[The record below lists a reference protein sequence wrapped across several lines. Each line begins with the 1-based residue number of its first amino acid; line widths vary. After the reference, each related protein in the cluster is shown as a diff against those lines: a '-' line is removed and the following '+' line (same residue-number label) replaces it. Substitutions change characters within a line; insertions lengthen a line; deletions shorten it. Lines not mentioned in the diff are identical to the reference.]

1 MSEII
6 QRISEANHVVV
17 IAHMNPD
24 ADSLGSASAMYTYLL
39 TLHKKV
45 SFFCVSKNI
54 NKKLLF
60 LPWTEKI
67 RDSFPASAD
76 LAIAL
81 DCGNKTRLGVELEC
95 DLINIDHHYSNDRFG
110 EYCLIDS
117 SCISTTQVLYNL
129 FNENKIKI
137 NKKMAT
143 SLYAGLLDDS
153 NGFMSDDV
161 DGTTFAL
168 TKELIDAGADYKL
181 CNKFIMKYLSL
192 GAFRLKA
199 IMHKNMILAHDA
211 KVATFCVTND
221 DMKTSGAVGED
232 CEYVLEESLYLPSV
246 EVALLLKQ
254 NSDFSVKGS
263 LRSDGAVDV
272 SKIASIFGGGGH
284 ASRAGFIIKN
294 VATLEEEKTKILKL
308 IYKEM

>member
-6 QRISEANHVVV
+6 QRISQAKHVVV
-17 IAHMNPD
+17 IAHLNPD

-45 SFFCVSKNI
+45 SFFCASKNI

-60 LPWTEKI
+60 LPWSEKI
-67 RDSFPASAD
+67 RDTFPVSAD

-81 DCGNKTRLGVELEC
+81 DCGNKSRLGVEFAC
-95 DLINIDHHYSNDRFG
+95 DLINIDHHYSNERFG
-110 EYCLIDS
+110 EFCLRDS
-117 SCISTTQVLYNL
+117 SCISTSQVVYNL
-129 FNENKIKI
+129 FNANKIKI

-153 NGFMSDDV
+153 DGFISDEV

-168 TKELIDAGADYKL
+168 VKELIDSGADYKL
-181 CNKFIMKYLSL
+181 CNKFIMKYTSL

-199 IMHKNMILAHDA
+199 IMHKNMILVHDA
-211 KVATFCVTND
+211 KIATFCVTND
-221 DMKTSGAVGED
+221 DMKASGAAGED
-232 CEYVLEESLYLPSV
+232 CESVLEESLYLPSV

-254 NSDFSVKGS
+254 NADFSIKGS
-263 LRSDGAVDV
+263 LRSKGKVDV

-284 ASRAGFIIKN
+284 TNRAGFIIHN
-294 VATLEEEKTKILKL
+294 ATTLEEEKINILKL
-308 IYKEM
+308 IYKDV

>member
-17 IAHMNPD
+17 IAHISPD
-24 ADSLGSASAMYTYLL
+24 ADSLGSASALYTYLL

-45 SFFCVSKNI
+45 SFFCASKTI
-54 NKKLLF
+54 NQKLLF
-60 LPWTEKI
+60 LPWADKI

-81 DCGNKTRLGVELEC
+81 DCGNKSRLGVELKC

-129 FNENKIKI
+129 FNENRIKI

-153 NGFMSDDV
+153 DGFISDDV

-168 TKELIDAGADYKL
+168 VKELIDAGADYKL

-199 IMHKNMILAHDA
+199 IMHKKMILAHNA
-211 KVATFCVTND
+211 KVASFCITND
-221 DMKTSGAVGED
+221 DMKTTGAVGED
-232 CEYVLEESLYLPSV
+232 CESVLEESLYLPSV

-254 NSDFSVKGS
+254 NADFSVKGS
-263 LRSDGAVDV
+263 LRSNGAVDV
-272 SKIASIFGGGGH
+272 SKIASLFGGGGH
-284 ASRAGFIIKN
+284 ASRAGFVIDK
-294 VATLEEEKTKILKL
+294 ATTLEEEKTKILTL